1 MSIKRL
7 IPEADWYFHED
18 ANRRLI
24 ALYHEDHASGH
35 ASSLMRPGL
44 YYSSENQRFYRITT
58 KDKQAKRTIYE
69 MAVLDVID
77 VMDAAK

>member
-7 IPEADWYFHED
+7 IPEADWYFHDD
-18 ANRRLI
+18 A
-24 ALYHEDHASGH
+24 
-35 ASSLMRPGL
+35 
-44 YYSSENQRFYRITT
+44 
-58 KDKQAKRTIYE
+58 TIYE